1 MRDTVL
7 YVGGFGLPDRTAS
20 ALRALGNAAVLRA
33 AGYRVVVAGKFAQI
47 PDPASQPL
55 RVQGFDCHDIRE
67 PLAGTPRR
75 DYTLTPANIEA
86 LLALVGPE
94 RVVAVMAYNFPGF
107 GLARLIRVAHR
118 LGIPVINES
127 TEWYGWE
134 GFRPVT
140 NVRRILESRWRNN
153 GLVREAGNLVC
164 ATRWSQARHPG
175 VNALVLPFALD
186 PGWDCWQTPPNEDWC
201 AGTDALR
208 FVYSGSPG
216 LGMHKDRLP
225 LIVQALD
232 RVAGDSRD
240 YRFAVVGMSAQD
252 YLRSV
257 PAHAAI
263 LRRHAGRLR
272 FLGRRPHRDAVGVL
286 RAADFSIFVRERNR
300 VSEVGFPTKYAEA
313 VTCGVPVFTNR
324 SSDIGDYLR
333 DGDNGIL
340 LPDCGAD
347 ALAQGLQR
355 AFDLSRAERAA
366 MKARVA
372 ADNPFAVQAW
382 VPRMRAFMQN
392 LRMPR

>member
-1 MRDTVL
+1 MRDSVL

-55 RVQGFDCHDIRE
+55 QAQGFDCHDIRQ
-67 PLAGTPRR
+67 PLPGTHRR

-86 LLALVGPE
+86 LLAHLGPE
-94 RVVAVMAYNFPGF
+94 RVAAVMAYNYPGF
-107 GLARLIRVAHR
+107 GLARLIGVAHR

-140 NVRRILESRWRNN
+140 NVRRILESRWCNN
-153 GLVREAGNLVC
+153 GLVRQAGNLVC
-164 ATRWSQARHPG
+164 ATRWSQARHPD
-175 VNALVLPFALD
+175 VNSLVLPFALD
-186 PGWDCWQTPPNEDWC
+186 PAWDCWQAPLNEDWC

-208 FVYSGSPG
+208 FAYSGSPG

-232 RVAGDSRD
+232 RVAGDTRD
-240 YRFAVVGMSAQD
+240 YRFAVVGMTAQD

-263 LRRHAGRLR
+263 LRRHVGRLQ
-272 FLGRRPHRDAVGVL
+272 FLGRLPHQDAVGVL
-286 RAADFSIFVRERNR
+286 RAADFSIFVRECNR

-340 LPDCGAD
+340 LPDCSVESIEAGLRRVLAMRRD
-347 ALAQGLQR
+347 AIDRMKA
-355 AFDLSRAERAA
+355 SVRAE
-366 MKARVA
+366 
-372 ADNPFAVQAW
+372 NPFAIEAW
-382 VPRMRAFMQN
+382 VGRMRAFMGR
-392 LRMPR
+392 LVTPR

>member
-1 MRDTVL
+1 MRDSVL

-20 ALRALGNAAVLRA
+20 ALRALGNAAVLRK
-33 AGYRVVVAGKFAQI
+33 AGYDVVIAGKFAQI
-47 PDPASQPL
+47 PDPARQPL
-55 RVQGFDCHDIRE
+55 QLQGFDCHDIRQ
-67 PLAGTPRR
+67 PLASTPRR
-75 DYTLTPANIEA
+75 DYTLTPSNIEA
-86 LLALVGPE
+86 LLAHVGPK
-94 RVVAVMAYNFPGF
+94 RVAAVMAYNYPGF

-134 GFRPVT
+134 GFRPLS
-140 NVRRILESRWRNN
+140 NIRRITESWWCNTS
-153 GLVREAGNLVC
+153 LVRSAGNLIC
-164 ATRWSQARHPG
+164 TSGWLKARHPG
-175 VNALVLPFALD
+175 VHALVLPFAMD
-186 PGWDCWQTPPNEDWC
+186 PSWDCWQAPPNEDWC
-201 AGTDALR
+201 AGTGALR

-232 RVAGDSRD
+232 RVAGDTGD
-240 YRFAVVGMSAQD
+240 YRFAVVGMTAQD
-252 YLRSV
+252 YLRNM

-263 LRRHAGRLR
+263 LHRHAGRLQ
-272 FLGRRPHRDAVGVL
+272 FLGRLPHRDAVGVL

-313 VTCGVPVFTNR
+313 VTCGVPVFTNL

-340 LPDCGAD
+340 LPDCGPD

-355 AFDLSRAERAA
+355 AFDMPRAA
-366 MKARVA
+366 RDAMKVRVA
-372 ADNPFAVQAW
+372 GDNPFAVQAW
-382 VPRMRAFMQN
+382 VPRMRAFMQD